1 MLKKI
6 RRYLVYLAAR
16 TLIGI
21 TWYLPF
27 EIKSSIGAIGGFISF
42 LIFKNDRLRA
52 MENFRFA
59 LGIKFSENEIRK
71 IVRTAFINLGR
82 NALEALHIPRLNL
95 SNFKNYITFEGLEH
109 LEEGFKK
116 GKGIV
121 VITGHI
127 GNWELFSTTA
137 SMIGHPVTV
146 IARRYSNQWIDRMI
160 KKFRTSQGT
169 NIIIRKKGYESQMM
183 KEAIKALRQ
192 NGILGLLI
200 DQYTRKGSVCVDFFG
215 KPATAPVGPAIFASR
230 TGATVLPGCVIR
242 KNKYRHVVK
251 IYPPVE
257 VVNTGDREKDIY
269 VNTANFTKAIEMM
282 IREYPSQWAW
292 MHDRWKMKSKGQRA
306 KSMGYGVMEVGKLRS
321 YEVPSPLEGEGK
333 GEGDKTAN
341 TNQQSAVSS
350 QYSKLKTRHSSTP
363 CPMPHATIP
372 LVEIYSK
379 PDCCLCDEAKKVL
392 LNVKETL
399 PFSLKETDISLDKTD
414 LEKYKEEIPVIF
426 INGRKAFKF
435 RLTEEELIKKL
446 KALSKE

>member
-1 MLKKI
+1 MNKTLKKI

-137 SMIGHPVTV
+137 SMIGYPVTI
-146 IARRYSNQWIDRMI
+146 IARRYSNPWIDRMI
-160 KKFRTSQGT
+160 KKFRASQGT
-169 NIIIRKKGYESQMM
+169 NVIIRKKGYESQMM

-192 NGILGLLI
+192 NGSLGLLI

-230 TGATVLPGCVIR
+230 TGATVLPGCIIR
-242 KNKYRHVVK
+242 KNKYRHIVRF
-251 IYPPVE
+251 YPPAE

-269 VNTANFTKAIEMM
+269 TNTANFTKAIEIM
-282 IREYPSQWAW
+282 IREYPSQWVW
-292 MHDRWKMKSKGQRA
+292 MHDRWKMKTQHSGQTKDLRPQNVGQGFSLAEESNPKGLPYKRNRQEA
-306 KSMGYGVMEVGKLRS
+306 QDLK
-321 YEVPSPLEGEGK
+321 
-333 GEGDKTAN
+333 DKT
-341 TNQQSAVSS
+341 SDS
-350 QYSKLKTRHSSTP
+350 L
-363 CPMPHATIP
+363 P

-392 LNVKETL
+392 LNVKKNL
-399 PFSLKETDISLDKTD
+399 PFSLKETDISTD
-414 LEKYKEEIPVIF
+414 NALFEKYKEEIPVIF

-446 KALSKE
+446 KALSKK

>member
-1 MLKKI
+1 MVKKI

-21 TWYLPF
+21 TWYLSF
-27 EIKSSIGAIGGFISF
+27 EMKSSIGAAGGLLSF
-42 LIFKNDRLRA
+42 LILKKDRRRA

-59 LGIKFSENEIRK
+59 LGSKYSDNDIRK

-95 SNFKNYITFEGLEH
+95 SNLKNYITFEGLEH
-109 LEEGFKK
+109 VEEGLRK

-121 VITGHI
+121 VITGHL
-127 GNWELFSTTA
+127 GNWELFSTTV
-137 SMIGHPVTV
+137 SMIGYPVTI
-146 IARRYSNQWIDRMI
+146 IARRYSNPWIDGMI
-160 KKFRTSQGT
+160 KNFRASHGT
-169 NIIIRKKGYESQMM
+169 NVIIRKKGYESQMM
-183 KEAIKALRQ
+183 KEALKALRQ

-215 KPATAPVGPAIFASR
+215 RLATAPIGPAIFAAR
-230 TGATVLPGCVIR
+230 TEATVLPGCVIR
-242 KNKYRHVVK
+242 KNKYRHIVK
-251 IYPPVE
+251 FYPPAE

-282 IREYPSQWAW
+282 VSEYPSQWAW
-292 MHDRWKMKSKGQRA
+292 THDRWKMKSKGQRA
-306 KSMGYGVMEVGKLRS
+306 KSMGYGVMEVGKLGS

-341 TNQQSAVSS
+341 TNQPSVLSS
-350 QYSKLKTRHSSTP
+350 QHSKSTTRHTSHVTDSL
-363 CPMPHATIP
+363 P

-379 PDCCLCDEAKKVL
+379 PDCCLCDQAKEILLKVQ
-392 LNVKETL
+392 KTHPFTL
-399 PFSLKETDISLDKTD
+399 EEIDISLDKTL

-426 INGRKAFKF
+426 INGRKVFKF
-435 RLTEEELIKKL
+435 RLTEEEMIKKL
-446 KALSKE
+446 RA